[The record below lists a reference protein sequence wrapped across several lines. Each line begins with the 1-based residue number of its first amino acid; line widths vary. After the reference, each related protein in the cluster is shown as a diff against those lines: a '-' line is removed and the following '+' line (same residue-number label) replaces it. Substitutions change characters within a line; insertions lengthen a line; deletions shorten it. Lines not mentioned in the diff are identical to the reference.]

1 MKFYSLRHERG
12 VEGSA
17 IRTLRRAVYWLRPM
31 IGGWQVEKRTKR
43 VLTTEHSISHIVQ
56 STTPRERS
64 KNSSTCCWYMA

>member
-1 MKFYSLRHERG
+1 
-12 VEGSA
+12 
-17 IRTLRRAVYWLRPM
+17 M

-64 KNSSTCCWYMA
+64 KNSSTCCWYMASSRVADVRIIPRSRHNSQFNADFLLHDR